1 MKALQLGITVA
12 LALTV
17 MTMSASLAQESAT
30 IQALATVVSTLH
42 ITGITN
48 LNFGTVTL
56 GINKSVNKNQ
66 TGQAGQWDITGNPS
80 SEIDLDFTL
89 PAQLRTTDSAA
100 FMNISFGSTDASYD
114 DGTGGGQSSPAGV
127 LNPNGPSTHDLGTG
141 GLMSVWIGGTV
152 HPSISQTAGDYA
164 ADIILTVAYTG
175 S

>member
-1 MKALQLGITVA
+1 MKGMVIGLAVLGMVF
-12 LALTV
+12 
-17 MTMSASLAQESAT
+17 MTPAESWSQESAT

-66 TGQAGQWDITGNPS
+66 TGQAGQWDITGNPTA
-80 SEIDLDFTL
+80 EINLDFTL
-89 PAQLRTTDSAA
+89 PTRLRTTDSLAS
-100 FMNISFGSTDASYD
+100 MPVSFSNTDASYD
-114 DGTGGGQSSPAGV
+114 DGSGGGQSAPTGV
-127 LNPNGPSTHDLGTG
+127 LNPNGPSTHNLGIG

-164 ADIILTVAYTG
+164 ADIVLTVAYTG
-175 S
+175 N

>member
-1 MKALQLGITVA
+1 MKAILSVLAMTA
-12 LALTV
+12 LLFMMV
-17 MTMSASLAQESAT
+17 SVSWAQESAT

-56 GINKSVNKNQ
+56 GINKSVNKNV

-80 SEIDLDFTL
+80 SELNLDFTL
-89 PAQLRTTDSAA
+89 PTQLRTTDSLAT
-100 FMNISFGSTDASYD
+100 MNISFSNTDASYD
-114 DGTGGGQSSPAGV
+114 DGSGGGQSAPVGV
-127 LNPNGPSTHDLGTG
+127 LNPNGPSTHNLGIG

-175 S
+175 N

>member
-1 MKALQLGITVA
+1 MKAILSVLAMTA
-12 LALTV
+12 LLFMMV
-17 MTMSASLAQESAT
+17 SVSWAQESAT

-56 GINKSVNKNQ
+56 GINKSVNKNV

-80 SEIDLDFTL
+80 SEINLDFTL
-89 PAQLRTTDSAA
+89 PTQLRTTDSLAT
-100 FMNISFGSTDASYD
+100 MNISFSNTDASYD
-114 DGTGGGQSSPAGV
+114 DGSGGGQSAPVGV
-127 LNPNGPSTHDLGTG
+127 LNPNGPSTHNLGIG

-175 S
+175 N